1 MTGCPSG
8 VPAFPAPARLR
19 GDDLPA
25 LGGMLVLYCG
35 RAGVQLAPMSVAQ
48 PTRLVSPKRT
58 CGQHG
63 LMADM
68 GGFATVPFRAASAAN
83 GHPPLG
89 AFWPGADGLV
99 SIRLRDGAGYG
110 LGNYIDGFRHLA
122 GKADCR
128 QPTPSAFDRAGG
140 PFSLA

>member
-1 MTGCPSG
+1 MTDCPSG
-8 VPAFPAPARLR
+8 VPEFPAPARLL

-35 RAGVQLAPMSVAQ
+35 QAGVQFAPMSVVQ

-68 GGFATVPFRAASAAN
+68 GGFATVCFRAE
-83 GHPPLG
+83 
-89 AFWPGADGLV
+89 
-99 SIRLRDGAGYG
+99 G
-110 LGNYIDGFRHLA
+110 LGKETLR
-122 GKADCR
+122 AD
-128 QPTPSAFDRAGG
+128 PSPSVGLN
-140 PFSLA
+140 PFPR